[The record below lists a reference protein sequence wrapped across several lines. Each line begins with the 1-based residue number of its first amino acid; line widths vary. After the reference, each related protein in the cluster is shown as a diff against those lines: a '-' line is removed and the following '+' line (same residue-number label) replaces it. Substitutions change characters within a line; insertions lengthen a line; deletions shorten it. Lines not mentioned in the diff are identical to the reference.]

1 MSKTCT
7 ISASKEPDVNLGH
20 NYREFGSR
28 NWPSHIDQAR
38 TEMNVEYT
46 HLNLGEVYDE
56 LFSESVKK
64 HDAEQTRKDR
74 KLGSASAYL
83 DKVTRSKQ
91 QSPVYEHILQFG
103 DMFSHGWT
111 GQKTPEWEEAS
122 EMLDEVAEKL
132 KDRYP
137 QLKTVCLVKHLDEAT
152 PHLHWSYVPYATDYA
167 KGMPVRVGLD
177 KSMLQM
183 GFKATGHYKTP
194 SEAWLDDVR
203 NVLVGIAKEHGYTIE
218 SPVGKTQHQRIQE
231 FKREVAN
238 IDDKIKALPEPDLS
252 QVRHVPLQK
261 DKVIIPAEELDKLKE
276 KATLVDYRNSLVEAL
291 MRDIRNLKERATDY
305 VRKCKETLEKLL
317 KRLDFVSEKSVKNLE
332 ARADRAER
340 RVNSLESELEKK
352 DEIIAEL
359 KNEKEELSSQI
370 EVAYQ
375 KGIDKEQKR
384 WIKVVKHFDLD
395 DRKEFR
401 DYVNEKFGEDIIDDP
416 DRGMYFGR

>member
-7 ISASKEPDVNLGH
+7 VSASKEPDVNLGH
-20 NYREFGSR
+20 NYREFGKR

-38 TEMNVEYT
+38 TPWNVEYT
-46 HLNLGEVYDE
+46 HLDLGEVYDE
-56 LFSESVKK
+56 LFSESVKI
-64 HDAEQTRKDR
+64 HDAAQTRNDR

-111 GQKTPEWEEAS
+111 GKETPSWKEAS
-122 EMLDEVAEKL
+122 EMLDEVAEII
-132 KDRYP
+132 KDKYP
-137 QLKTVCLVKHLDEAT
+137 QIKTVCLVKHLDEAT
-152 PHLHWSYVPYATDYA
+152 PHLHWSYVAYGTDYA

-177 KSMLQM
+177 KAMQQM
-183 GFKATGHYKTP
+183 GFKANSHYKTP
-194 SEAWLDDVR
+194 SEMWLADVR
-203 NVLVGIAKEHGYTIE
+203 NVLVGVAKEHGYTIE
-218 SPVGKTQHQRIQE
+218 SPIGKTQHQRIQE

-305 VRKCKETLEKLL
+305 VRKCKETLEKLI

-401 DYVNEKFGEDIIDDP
+401 DYVNEKFGEDIIDP
-416 DRGMYFGR
+416 PSHGWNLER